1 MNEVYVKLMAGK
13 RGFKIPP
20 EVEEILLKNLQDSLR
35 DGNFGTIL
43 HTTPK
48 EPPSKANNVFL
59 TSVGEDIPA
68 QDVVVPKQEEVKMQM
83 SGEIP
88 EDFEEDEEFVK
99 NSETGGSLER
109 KVDEIDK
116 MLED

>member
-1 MNEVYVKLMAGK
+1 
-13 RGFKIPP
+13 
-20 EVEEILLKNLQDSLR
+20 
-35 DGNFGTIL
+35 
-43 HTTPK
+43 
-48 EPPSKANNVFL
+48 
-59 TSVGEDIPA
+59 
-68 QDVVVPKQEEVKMQM
+68 VVVPKQEEVKMQM

-99 NSETGGSLER
+99 NSETGGSLNR